1 MLHMKKPLN
10 HNRIKQMDEAL
21 TPAQRLKR
29 SRVMKQKSKIIQR
42 KRAIAMKKR
51 APSEVIQKRALKK
64 ARDVLTK
71 KILNNKSKSEL
82 GYGELDQL
90 DKKLD
95 KKKAVIK
102 KIAKKM
108 LPQLKKAEKER
119 IAKLRSSE

>member
-64 ARDVLTK
+64 ARDILSK

-82 GYGELDQL
+82 GYGELENL
-90 DKKLD
+90 EKKLG
-95 KKKAVIK
+95 KKKSVIK
-102 KIAKKM
+102 KIAKKL
-108 LPQLKKAEKER
+108 LPHIKKAEKER
-119 IAKLRSSE
+119 IEKLRSSE

>member
-64 ARDVLTK
+64 ARDILSK

-82 GYGELDQL
+82 GYGELENL
-90 DKKLD
+90 EKKLG

-102 KIAKKM
+102 KIAKKL
-108 LPQLKKAEKER
+108 LPHLKKAEQER

>member
-1 MLHMKKPLN
+1 MLHMKKPQN
-10 HNRIKQMDEAL
+10 HNRINQMDEAL
-21 TPAQRLKR
+21 TIAQRLKR

-64 ARDVLTK
+64 ARDILTK
-71 KILNNKSKSEL
+71 KILNNKDRKDL

>member
-1 MLHMKKPLN
+1 MSHMTKPQNHRKKL
-10 HNRIKQMDEAL
+10 MDEAL

-64 ARDVLTK
+64 ARDILTK

-82 GYGELDQL
+82 GYGELENL
-90 DKKLD
+90 EKKLG

-102 KIAKKM
+102 KIANKM
-108 LPQLKKAEKER
+108 LPVLKQAEKDR
-119 IAKLRSSE
+119 IEKLRSSK

>member
-1 MLHMKKPLN
+1 
-10 HNRIKQMDEAL
+10 MDEAL
-21 TPAQRLKR
+21 TIAQRLKR

-119 IAKLRSSE
+119 IAKLRSSEWN

>member
-1 MLHMKKPLN
+1 
-10 HNRIKQMDEAL
+10 MDEAL
-21 TPAQRLKR
+21 TIAQRLKR

>member
-1 MLHMKKPLN
+1 MSHTTKPQNHRKKL
-10 HNRIKQMDEAL
+10 MDEAL
-21 TPAQRLKR
+21 TIAQRLKR
-29 SRVMKQKSKIIQR
+29 GRVMRMKGSIIAK

-71 KILNNKSKSEL
+71 KILNNKDRKDL

>member
-1 MLHMKKPLN
+1 
-10 HNRIKQMDEAL
+10 MDEAL
-21 TPAQRLKR
+21 TIAQRLKR

-71 KILNNKSKSEL
+71 KILNNKSKSDL
-82 GYGELDQL
+82 GFGELENL
-90 DKKLD
+90 EKKLG

-108 LPQLKKAEKER
+108 LPALKKAESER
-119 IAKLRSSE
+119 IEKLRGKE

>member
-1 MLHMKKPLN
+1 MSHMTKPQNHRKKL
-10 HNRIKQMDEAL
+10 MDEAL

-64 ARDVLTK
+64 ARDILTK

-82 GYGELDQL
+82 GYGELENL
-90 DKKLD
+90 EKKLG

-108 LPQLKKAEKER
+108 LPVLKQAEKDR
-119 IAKLRSSE
+119 IEKLRSSK